1 MNLKYVPHNQ
11 SKCFKATTNF
21 FCTIIAC
28 ICVLSWFPVNA
39 CIRTLLRA
47 ELHTLDETI
56 ILISGDKVPH
66 FEENSVFVNS
76 AKISPHGNSTVCFY
90 PPFRQYVPKN
100 YLTPELYYQPRILSG
115 LSLLHF
121 VVVKA

>member
-1 MNLKYVPHNQ
+1 MLMNLKYVPHNQ

-21 FCTIIAC
+21 FCTIIAS

-39 CIRTLLRA
+39 FIRTLLRA

-66 FEENSVFVNS
+66 FSKN
-76 AKISPHGNSTVCFY
+76 ISPQCAY
-90 PPFRQYVPKN
+90 ILPFISMFQKN
-100 YLTPELYYQPRILSG
+100 YLTLQNCITNPEFCWDYLFFT
-115 LSLLHF
+115 LLW
-121 VVVKA
+121 KRP